1 MVKIAVERNLN
12 KQSGTQPMLSL
23 SVQTQMKQ
31 SVPKKNGSPLK
42 SSWRRFPT
50 KCQVVQVGSS
60 SISSFFAHNTCPQIP
75 ELKSVGTSPLRVG
88 RTTEQQPPVCAAAA
102 SAAAAAVPLRRGG
115 RRVGSQPAPSSDDT
129 NRQRGR

>member
-31 SVPKKNGSPLK
+31 SVPQKNGSPLK

-50 KCQVVQVGSS
+50 KCHVVQVGNF
-60 SISSFFAHNTCPQIP
+60 SISSFFAHTCPQIP
-75 ELKSVGTSPLRVG
+75 EVKSVGTSPLRVR

-102 SAAAAAVPLRRGG
+102 AAASAVPLRRGE
-115 RRVGSQPAPSSDDT
+115 RRVGPQPAPSSDDT